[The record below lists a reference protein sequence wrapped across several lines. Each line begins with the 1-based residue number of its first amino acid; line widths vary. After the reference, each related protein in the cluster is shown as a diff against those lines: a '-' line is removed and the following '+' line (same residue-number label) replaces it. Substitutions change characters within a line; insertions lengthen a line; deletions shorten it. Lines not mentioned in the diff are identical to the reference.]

1 MENILPVNIYG
12 NKTHIDWKK
21 SIGKTVEFIYD
32 DIKGNLKIVDYKKE
46 YLYVKY
52 LDYDIFKINSNSFK
66 NCKIGTLIRK
76 RTNEFKVKIGQIFKD
91 DKRDFTIIDKKNEK
105 DKNNRYWKIYK
116 YHCNKCNNEDW
127 IKENHLL
134 DGENCNTCCIPPKK
148 IVLGINTIWD
158 KARWMVDL
166 GVSEE
171 DAKRYTASSNKKII
185 VKCPHCE
192 EKRLL
197 LINNIYNNKSISC
210 PCSDKVSYPEKFMI
224 SVLEQLNINFKTEY
238 VPKWCRYTDYKDS
251 NKIKTGRYDFLLEGV
266 YIDEKQ
272 VIIETDGGWH
282 GKDNKMSG
290 IKKEESEY
298 IDNMKDKL
306 ALENGY
312 KVIRIDCKKS
322 ESAYIKQNILNSKL
336 NKIFNLNNINWL
348 ECEEFALSNR
358 VKEICDYWNLYS
370 KEYIS
375 TIKIGKVFNISANT
389 ILSYLKR
396 GAKLGWCDYDA
407 KKSKTKSCAKLNKT
421 INKVEIFKD
430 GKSLGVF
437 INCAELS
444 RQSEELFGV
453 HLIAKGISSV
463 TRGERKSY
471 KGYTFT
477 NVNNKQIKRR
487 E

>member
-134 DGENCNTCCIPPKK
+134 DGENCNACCIPPKK
-148 IVLGINTIWD
+148 IALGINTIWD

-210 PCSDKVSYPEKFMI
+210 PCSDKVSYPEKIMI
-224 SVLEQLNINFKTEY
+224 NILRQLNINHIYQLSKTTF
-238 VPKWCRYTDYKDS
+238 KWCKNR
-251 NKIKTGRYDFLLEGV
+251 RYDFYFMYNNES
-266 YIDEKQ
+266 Y
-272 VIIETDGGWH
+272 IIETHGNQHYNGGFSSY
-282 GKDNKMSG
+282 GGRSSKEEQANDR
-290 IKKEESEY
+290 IKKQ
-298 IDNMKDKL
+298 L
-306 ALENGY
+306 ALENN
-312 KVIRIDCKKS
+312 IRKENYIIIDCRKS
-322 ESAYIKQNILNSKL
+322 ELEFIKQNIISSKL
-336 NKIFNLNNINWL
+336 GELFDLSNINWL

-477 NVNNKQIKRR
+477 NVKK
-487 E
+487 